1 MSRFD
6 GVHELD
12 DVRECLSRLSF
23 AFTDLLG
30 HQPDQVL
37 AVQRLGELAGI
48 AHEIGVLCERRAARL
63 TVTPGEV
70 CR

>member
-1 MSRFD
+1 VSRFD

-30 HQPDQVL
+30 NQPDQVI
-37 AVQRLGELAGI
+37 AVRRLGELAGI
-48 AHEIGVLCERRAARL
+48 AHEIGVLCEQRATRL
-63 TVTPGEV
+63 QVEGEP
-70 CR
+70 R